1 VADETPGATPEER
14 AYRRGFRQRNR
25 QDDYALDLFRE
36 VRTHLGDP
44 ERVDR
49 ILLELGRYYNPLVDG
64 PIVDVATRR
73 RIVMLLRQAQ
83 RDEAER
89 LLDERFRC
97 YAPLDET
104 RSPDTPAQGEERARQ
119 RYPDGAGP

>member
-1 VADETPGATPEER
+1 MADETPGATPEER

-36 VRTHLGDP
+36 ARAHLDNP

-49 ILLELGRYYNPLVDG
+49 ILFELGRYYNPLIDG

-73 RIVMLLRQAQ
+73 RIVTLLRQTLPQEAQ
-83 RDEAER
+83 R
-89 LLDERFRC
+89 LLDERHRL
-97 YAPLDET
+97 YAPI
-104 RSPDTPAQGEERARQ
+104 G
-119 RYPDGAGP
+119 GPEPGDAPRV